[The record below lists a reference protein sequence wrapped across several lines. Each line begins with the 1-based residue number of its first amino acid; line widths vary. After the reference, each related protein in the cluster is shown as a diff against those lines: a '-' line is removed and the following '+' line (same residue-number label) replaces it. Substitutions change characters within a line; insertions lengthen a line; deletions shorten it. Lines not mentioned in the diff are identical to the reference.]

1 MNKILAISIFS
12 GIVGL
17 IFIAFIIV
25 IISLIKHALEGD
37 EISVITKIFKG
48 QKVTIEDMNS
58 YLKNSNPSKE
68 DLNVL
73 SGYFI
78 GSLKIPTKSGSKVPD
93 AAKPYLDFIAFFA
106 LSANSNAKMIADFNK
121 DLKAKN
127 PDYIS
132 EIDAIE
138 SKGLKARG

>member
-1 MNKILAISIFS
+1 MNKIIAISIFS
-12 GIVGL
+12 TIVGL
-17 IFIAFIIV
+17 IFIAFIFV
-25 IISLIKHALEGD
+25 IISLIKQALRGE

-48 QKVTIEDMNS
+48 QKVTIADMNA

-73 SGYFI
+73 SGYFV
-78 GSLKIPTKSGSKVPD
+78 GSLKIPAKNGSKVPD
-93 AAKPYLDFIAFFA
+93 AAKAYLDFIAFFA

-127 PDYIS
+127 PEYVS

>member
-1 MNKILAISIFS
+1 MNKIIVISLLGF
-12 GIVGL
+12 IVAL

-25 IISLIKHALEGD
+25 IIALIKNALKGN

-48 QKVTIEDMNS
+48 QKVTIGDMNT
-58 YLKNSNPSKE
+58 YLKNNTPSKE

-78 GSLKIPTKSGSKVPD
+78 GRLKIPEKSGGKVPD
-93 AAKPYLDFIAFFA
+93 VAKPYLDFIAFFA
-106 LSANSNAKMIADFNK
+106 LSSNANAKMIADFNK